1 MSERALYVLP
11 RSGWKGVPAA
21 GEFFYLKKNLSLFE
35 RRPTK
40 SQPAEA
46 FFDVTLVPEPDNPH
60 DPHAV
65 SLRHEGKVVGYLPA
79 DVAAGYHL
87 PVQRIV
93 ASGAEVR
100 ASARAYGQ
108 VFDGKPDVSV
118 TVGLPEPSAFFP
130 LNSEYPAAVSVLPYA
145 SQGYQVL
152 KEEDHFDHIFEYVP
166 RSGTGMV
173 IVTLH
178 RSERLGGRGVM
189 RAVVEVRLDGEAAG
203 ELSAVA
209 SSALLPVID
218 HAKALGKVVGSWAKL
233 SGSGLAA
240 ELVLKCAKVSTLE
253 DDWLRELP
261 VFPRLVPEAHRYDVP
276 AAFTDEGHRMDPAVQ
291 AKAVAAF
298 RDLVQHVSA
307 KAAEHSEV
315 ARPGQNPL
323 RDAGSAAPGVP
334 MPAAAPAK
342 KRSAAPAPPASPAPV
357 PLSATVTRLGAG
369 TGDGNPTYYTVKGKQ
384 VYVTDKERAAAGAST
399 RRWAWGFIIVVL
411 VVGLLLG
418 LIPGI
423 GPVFF
428 LGAAAIAWI
437 GGMDQLRKAAILDV
451 DPTGS
456 AAPPAEVWRDVQDAE
471 FDQLGEENQ
480 DLEDRS

>member
-1 MSERALYVLP
+1 MSEQALYVLP

-65 SLRHEGKVVGYLPA
+65 SLRHEGNIVGYLPA

-152 KEEDHFDHIFEYVP
+152 KEEDHFEHIFEYVP

-178 RSERLGGRGVM
+178 RSERMGGRGVM

-218 HAKALGKVVGSWAKL
+218 HAQALGKVVGSWAKL
-233 SGSGLAA
+233 TGSGLAA

-253 DDWLRELP
+253 DDWLREMP

-291 AKAVAAF
+291 AKAAAAF

-315 ARPGQNPL
+315 VRPGQNPL
-323 RDAGSAAPGVP
+323 RDSGSAAPGGSKP
-334 MPAAAPAK
+334 EAAPAK
-342 KRSAAPAPPASPAPV
+342 KRSAAPAPPANPTPE
-357 PLSATVTRLGAG
+357 PLSDTVTRLGLG
-369 TGDGNPTYYTVKGKQ
+369 EGDDRPIFYSVRGKS
-384 VYVTDKERAAAGAST
+384 VHVTDKDRSSAGKNP
-399 RRWAWGFIIVVL
+399 RRTAWIVIACVL
-411 VVGLLLG
+411 VIGLLLG
-418 LIPGI
+418 LVPGI
-423 GPVFF
+423 GPF
-428 LGAAAIAWI
+428 LFLVAVAFAWI
-437 GGMDQLRKAAILDV
+437 GGVDQLRKAAVLEV
-451 DPTGS
+451 DPTG
-456 AAPPAEVWRDVQDAE
+456 AAHPPMTMARDAQDAD
-471 FDQLGEENQ
+471 FDRLGEENQ
-480 DLEDRS
+480 DLEDDR

>member
-60 DPHAV
+60 DPQAV
-65 SLRHEGKVVGYLPA
+65 SLRHDGKIVGYLPA

-178 RSERLGGRGVM
+178 RSERLGGRGMM

-253 DDWLRELP
+253 DDWLREMP
-261 VFPRLVPEAHRYDVP
+261 VFPRLIPEAHRYDVP

-315 ARPGQNPL
+315 ARPGQNLL
-323 RDAGSAAPGVP
+323 RDSGSAAPGGST
-334 MPAAAPAK
+334 PAAAPAK
-342 KRSAAPAPPASPAPV
+342 KRSAAPAPPANPMPER
-357 PLSATVTRLGAG
+357 LSATVARLGAG
-369 TGDGNPTYYTVKGKQ
+369 EGGNNPIFYTVKGKQ
-384 VYVTDKERAAAGAST
+384 VYVTDKDRSTAGKNPRRTAWIMIASCL
-399 RRWAWGFIIVVL
+399 FI
-411 VVGLLLG
+411 GLLLG

-423 GPVFF
+423 GPF
-428 LGAAAIAWI
+428 LFLAAAAFAWI
-437 GGMDQLRKAAILDV
+437 GGIDQLRKAAVLDV
-451 DPTGS
+451 DPTGDTH
-456 AAPPAEVWRDVQDAE
+456 PPMTMARDAQDAE

-480 DLEDRS
+480 DPEDRR